1 MWTTIVMV
9 QTNVVRMGVPSFAE
23 LHRHHQ
29 SSLDLKDLQDPLDH
43 LDSQVI
49 MDFQEV
55 LVDPVELESPVI
67 QVQPEA
73 KDQKDHADLP
83 DHPECLRVVPA
94 HP

>member
-1 MWTTIVMV
+1 
-9 QTNVVRMGVPSFAE
+9 
-23 LHRHHQ
+23 
-29 SSLDLKDLQDPLDH
+29 
-43 LDSQVI
+43 

-67 QVQPEA
+67 LVQLEA

-94 HP
+94 LP